1 MPHNE
6 AMTELWKCFWLWYP
20 SSFNW
25 ADLGD
30 FFFFLV
36 ILFLLTSLSAVKPF
50 DSFCVSLYRTVWFW
64 CAHWLQ
70 PQTLVVRGEPFSLP
84 SLVSDSITVLNCC
97 HLLFQEDLFSK
108 TRSTL
113 QKYWDTPHFFFNYS
127 LLQRS
132 QPFFYYFKVLLSSSS
147 PGFPKVFQSL
157 IDRKSYTLTN
167 KVIPKEVWVENLVSS
182 LSMVCSVSLKRLR
195 KLEKWKTK

>member
-1 MPHNE
+1 MGHVARCHIMRLWQNSGSASDFDILHPL
-6 AMTELWKCFWLWYP
+6 TEQIWEIF
-20 SSFNW
+20 
-25 ADLGD
+25 

-113 QKYWDTPHFFFNYS
+113 QKYWDTPHFFIIVC
-127 LLQRS
+127 
-132 QPFFYYFKVLLSSSS
+132 FK
-147 PGFPKVFQSL
+147 GA
-157 IDRKSYTLTN
+157 
-167 KVIPKEVWVENLVSS
+167 S
-182 LSMVCSVSLKRLR
+182 LSFITLKCSWAVVLHVKCKAVGVFFLIISRL
-195 KLEKWKTK
+195 

>member
-6 AMTELWKCFWLWYP
+6 VMTELWKCFWLWYP

-30 FFFFLV
+30 FFFFFLV

-113 QKYWDTPHFFFNYS
+113 QKYWDTSHFFIIVCFKGAS
-127 LLQRS
+127 LSFIILKCS
-132 QPFFYYFKVLLSSSS
+132 WAVVLHVKCKAVGGFFYHLKVV
-147 PGFPKVFQSL
+147 K
-157 IDRKSYTLTN
+157 
-167 KVIPKEVWVENLVSS
+167 
-182 LSMVCSVSLKRLR
+182 CS
-195 KLEKWKTK
+195 